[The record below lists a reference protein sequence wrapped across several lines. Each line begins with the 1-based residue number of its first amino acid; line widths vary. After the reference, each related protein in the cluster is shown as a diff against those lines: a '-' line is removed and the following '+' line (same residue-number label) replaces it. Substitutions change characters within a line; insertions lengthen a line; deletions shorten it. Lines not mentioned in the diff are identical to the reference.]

1 MVSFVCARLR
11 APLRPLSTE
20 GAGSHP
26 RAFPRPRPSSSSFDG
41 FASRE
46 TRRRRR
52 RTRARRHRHR
62 HRRPRSRRRSLA
74 RRSSPIARETRI
86 HRDRRRETL
95 ASGTTSATDRT
106 RARPSRARRERVIE
120 RNKTF
125 RASRRANTHPHG
137 CLHDAARPRKAGS
150 IAPSREAD
158 RSGGCVV
165 FVCLSSDS
173 WVTYFDS
180 CKVMKRTCESSRVV
194 MGRRGDLKKPMCV

>member
-62 HRRPRSRRRSLA
+62 HRHRRPRSRRRSLA

-106 RARPSRARRERVIE
+106 RARRSRARRERVIE
-120 RNKTF
+120 RNKNVSRESSSEHAPPWLSTRR
-125 RASRRANTHPHG
+125 RASSKGGVDRARARGGSVGWVRR
-137 CLHDAARPRKAGS
+137 L
-150 IAPSREAD
+150 
-158 RSGGCVV
+158 CVFSV
-165 FVCLSSDS
+165 FIIGLVGY
-173 WVTYFDS
+173 VF
-180 CKVMKRTCESSRVV
+180 
-194 MGRRGDLKKPMCV
+194 

>member
-62 HRRPRSRRRSLA
+62 HRRPRSRRRSLVARHRSRA
-74 RRSSPIARETRI
+74 RRESIETV
-86 HRDRRRETL
+86 
-95 ASGTTSATDRT
+95 G
-106 RARPSRARRERVIE
+106 ARPSRAGRPRRPIGRA
-120 RNKTF
+120 RDGRARDANASSNATKTF

-150 IAPSREAD
+150 IAPAREAD

-165 FVCLSSDS
+165 CVCLVCLSSDS

-180 CKVMKRTCESSRVV
+180 CKVIK
-194 MGRRGDLKKPMCV
+194 